1 MTFYGGE
8 GDRLIGRYIAHVS
21 GGQVASSRVLPQAEQ
36 VPLTPLQLRMAKA
49 RSIGP
54 GPDFRPC
61 TNAAFNAAIVPPA
74 SLDAPLEMYLTSAQ
88 TDANVYP
95 LGGHYLL
102 SLAPDGR
109 LLSVRK
115 FTNSCLNMER
125 PRGGGRRGEP
135 AALFVS
141 HLLDPIPTEIHVFMA
156 LSSQAAPASSGSAT
170 RTSVWVVT
178 GDGIGQIPMPA
189 EPPRSRRRN

>member
-1 MTFYGGE
+1 
-8 GDRLIGRYIAHVS
+8 
-21 GGQVASSRVLPQAEQ
+21 
-36 VPLTPLQLRMAKA
+36 MAKA

-74 SLDAPLEMYLTSAQ
+74 SLEAPLEMYLTSAQ

-141 HLLDPIPTEIHVFMA
+141 HLLDPTPTEIHVFLA
-156 LSSQAAPASSGSAT
+156 LSAKLPIF
-170 RTSVWVVT
+170 VVI
-178 GDGIGQIPMPA
+178 GDPREHVGRDRGRHGQIQMPA
-189 EPPRSRRRN
+189 EPARPPPT